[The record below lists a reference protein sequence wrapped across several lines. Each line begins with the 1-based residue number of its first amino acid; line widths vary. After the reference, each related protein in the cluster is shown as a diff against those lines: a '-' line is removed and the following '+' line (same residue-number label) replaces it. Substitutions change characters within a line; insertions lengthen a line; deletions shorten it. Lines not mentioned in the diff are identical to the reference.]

1 MSTSARTV
9 ISRREALKTAGVTA
23 AAAAGATALASA
35 FAPEARASEAVSA
48 KAGAPIA
55 SMPAFDVA
63 NLPDNTPSFLVAPEP
78 ITDFADTQEFDIVVV
93 GAGNAG
99 LAAAKAALD
108 AGAKVAVLVREGA
121 AVAQGMEAASIDLD
135 KTSEAG
141 IEACISMVIQT
152 NDHRAHR
159 DLVELWARESSDAV
173 RSFEDYVTSCGV
185 EGTPI
190 DYSVEYNGYPIY
202 FHLANYEQL
211 DGGYATVASAVSAQL
226 EKDGVTFFYNTPA
239 VQLHKDGDKV
249 DGVIGEPDE
258 GVHTLFKAAKGVIL
272 ATGCYMNNPEMVAYY
287 MPDCLG
293 LKTGAI
299 NKYGDGHR
307 MGVWAGGHIENI
319 NHCKM
324 VHEGLGGRRCD
335 VPFMAVGHDGK
346 RFMCEGPTMGYTSNY
361 WHDAVQKSGDI
372 KAGIFYQICD
382 ANWKAQG
389 EEMVAVDPFN
399 NDISTVNEERFVTG
413 NTIEE
418 LGEAINAYCTENEID
433 WQIDVEEFV
442 RSVERYNELV
452 AAGSD
457 DDFGKNPVYLKPID
471 TPPFYGIRR
480 GDGGVAAI
488 LGGLVVDTNCQV
500 LDDNDEPIEGL
511 FATGNVSG
519 PFFGG
524 VDYPMY
530 IHGLSIGRALTTGYV
545 AARYAASL

>member
-1 MSTSARTV
+1 MNALTGTP
-9 ISRREALKTAGVTA
+9 ISRRGIVKAAGA
-23 AAAAGATALASA
+23 ATLGLAAAGTLASH
-35 FAPEARASEAVSA
+35 ASSA
-48 KAGAPIA
+48 SAAETAGTPIA
-55 SMPAFDVA
+55 SMPEFDA
-63 NLPDNTPSFLVAPEP
+63 SNLPDNTPSFLIPPAP
-78 ITDFADTQEFDIVVV
+78 ITGFADTKEFDVVVV

-99 LAAAKAALD
+99 LAAAKAAHD
-108 AGAKVAVLVREGA
+108 AGASVAVLVREGA

-141 IEACISMVIQT
+141 IEACVSMVVQT
-152 NDHRAHR
+152 NDHRARR
-159 DLVELWARESSDAV
+159 DLVEVWARKSSEAV
-173 RSFEDYVTSCGV
+173 RSFEDYVTACGV

-226 EKDGVTFFYNTPA
+226 EADGVSFFYNAPA
-239 VQLHKDGDKV
+239 VQLHKNGDAV
-249 DGVIGEPDE
+249 DGAIAETDD
-258 GVHTLFKAAKGVIL
+258 GVYTLFKAAKGVIL
-272 ATGCYMNNPEMVAYY
+272 ATGDYMNNPEMVAYY

-335 VPFMAVGHDGK
+335 VPFMAVGRDGK

-361 WHDAVQKSGDI
+361 WHEAVQKSGDI

-382 ANWKAQG
+382 ANWKQQG

-399 NDISTVNEERFVTG
+399 NDISTVNEERFVSG

-418 LGEAINAYCTENEID
+418 LGEAINAYCKEKEID
-433 WQIDVEEFV
+433 WQIDVDALVE
-442 RSVERYNELV
+442 SVARYNELV
-452 AAGSD
+452 AAGAD
-457 DDFGKNPVYLKPID
+457 DDFGKSADYLKPID

-488 LGGLVVDTNCQV
+488 LGGLVVDTNCRV
-500 LDDNDEPIEGL
+500 LNDDDEPIEGL

-545 AARYAASL
+545 AGQFAAAL

>member
-1 MSTSARTV
+1 MENVTV
-9 ISRREALKTAGVTA
+9 TRRDALGIAG
-23 AAAAGATALASA
+23 AAAAGI
-35 FAPEARASEAVSA
+35 
-48 KAGAPIA
+48 AGATMLSGTAIA
-55 SMPAFDVA
+55 EEQQAAGGVGIAASPSFDET
-63 NLPDNTPSFLVAPEP
+63 NLPDNTPGFLVPPAPIAEFV
-78 ITDFADTQEFDIVVV
+78 DEQEFEVVIV

-99 LAAAKAALD
+99 LAAAKAAHD
-108 AGAKVAVLVREGA
+108 AGATVAVLQREGA

-141 IEACISMVIQT
+141 IAACIAMIIQT
-152 NDHRAHR
+152 DDHRANR
-159 DLVELWARESSDAV
+159 DLVEVWARQSSDAV
-173 RSFEDYVTSCGV
+173 RSFEDYVTACGV

-190 DYSVEYNGYPIY
+190 DYSIEYNGYPIY

-211 DGGYATVASAVSAQL
+211 DGGYATVASAVAAQL
-226 EKDGVTFFYNTPA
+226 ESDGVNFFYGAPV
-239 VQLHKDGDKV
+239 VQLHKDGERV
-249 DGVIGEPDE
+249 DGAIAETDDGQY
-258 GVHTLFKAAKGVIL
+258 TLFKATKGVIL
-272 ATGCYMNNPEMVAYY
+272 ATGDYQNNPEMVAYY

-293 LKTGAI
+293 LHSGTV

-335 VPFMAVGHDGK
+335 VPFMAVNKDGK

-361 WHDAVQKSGDI
+361 WHEAVQKSGNV

-382 ANWKAQG
+382 ANWKEQAD
-389 EEMVAVDPFN
+389 EMVAVDPFN
-399 NDISTVNEERFVTG
+399 NDVSTVNTDRFVSG
-413 NTIEE
+413 STIEE
-418 LGEAINAYCTENEID
+418 LGDAINAYCSENDID
-433 WQIDVEEFV
+433 WQIDVQGLVE
-442 RSVERYNELV
+442 SVERYNELV
-452 AAGSD
+452 SAGSD

-480 GDGGVAAI
+480 GDGGMAAI
-488 LGGLVVDTNCQV
+488 LGGLVIDTNCQV
-500 LDDNDEPIEGL
+500 LDDNDKPIEGL

-545 AARYAASL
+545 AGRHVAGL

>member
-1 MSTSARTV
+1 MNARIATP
-9 ISRREALKTAGVTA
+9 ISRRGAVKAAGIAAVAGA
-23 AAAAGATALASA
+23 AASSVA
-35 FAPEARASEAVSA
+35 FADEAAAD
-48 KAGAPIA
+48 KQGTPIA
-55 SMPAFDVA
+55 SMPSFDAA
-63 NLPDNTPSFLVAPEP
+63 NLPDNTPNFLIPPAPIE
-78 ITDFADTQEFDIVVV
+78 DFADTQEFDVVIV

-99 LAAAKAALD
+99 LAAAKAAHD
-108 AGAKVAVLVREGA
+108 AGANVAVLVREGA
-121 AVAQGMEAASIDLD
+121 AVAQGMEAASIDLE

-141 IEACISMVIQT
+141 IEACVSMVIQT
-152 NDHRAHR
+152 NDHRANR
-159 DLVELWARESSDAV
+159 ALVESWARNSSEAV
-173 RSFEDYVTSCGV
+173 RSFEDYVTACGV

-202 FHLANYEQL
+202 FHLANYEEL
-211 DGGYATVASAVSAQL
+211 DGGYASVASAVSAQL
-226 EKDGVTFFYNTPA
+226 EADGVSFFYNAPA
-239 VQLHKDGDKV
+239 VQLHKDGERV
-249 DGVIGEPDE
+249 DGAIAETDD
-258 GVHTLFKAAKGVIL
+258 GVYTLFKASKGVIL

-299 NKYGDGHR
+299 NKFGDGHR

-335 VPFMAVGHDGK
+335 VPFMAVGPDGK

-361 WHDAVQKSGDI
+361 WHEAVQKSGNI

-382 ANWKAQG
+382 ANWKQQG
-389 EEMVAVDPFN
+389 EEMVEVDPFN
-399 NDISTVNEERFVTG
+399 NDISTVREERFVSG

-418 LGEAINAYCTENEID
+418 LGEAINAYCKEKEID
-433 WQIDVEEFV
+433 WQIDVDGLVE
-442 RSVERYNELV
+442 SVARYNELV
-452 AAGSD
+452 AAGAD
-457 DDFGKNPVYLKPID
+457 DDFGKNAAYLKPID

-488 LGGLVVDTNCQV
+488 LGGLVINTDCQV
-500 LDDNDEPIEGL
+500 LNDNDEPIEGL

-530 IHGLSIGRALTTGYV
+530 IHGLSIGRALTTGYI
-545 AARYAASL
+545 AGRFAASL